1 MRELC
6 KIPSV
11 ARKLRDASMID
22 LYIFCQEAGTTARSS
37 EMALAQ
43 GLDCSCRTSFIG
55 VSARGCE
62 QNRLPGM

>member
-1 MRELC
+1 
-6 KIPSV
+6 
-11 ARKLRDASMID
+11 MID
-22 LYIFCQEAGTTARSS
+22 LYIVCQEAGTTARSS